1 MNNKEF
7 IESIT
12 LEGEIWCDVIGY
24 EGLYMVSSFGRIASL
39 SRNVKNRYGIKSTK
53 QRILKPTIR
62 KLKESYSLYTVS
74 LWKNNIKK
82 TVTVATIVAK
92 SFLPNT
98 NSSFEIDHLDGNPLN
113 NNVENLKWCS
123 HTENVN
129 NPITRKRNSLSKIGK
144 FNTSKSIPVVKLKDN
159 ILVKVYP
166 SMAEAQREGYSQSKI
181 SLCCNGFINHYK
193 GFIWKTLSDYE
204 IITNMSKNA
213 LSKTNT

>member
-1 MNNKEF
+1 M
-7 IESIT
+7 
-12 LEGEIWCDVIGY
+12 
-24 EGLYMVSSFGRIASL
+24 IASL

-144 FNTSKSIPVVKLKDN
+144 FNTSKSIPVVQLKDN

>member
-39 SRNVKNRYGIKSTK
+39 SRIIHCTNRDIMSKNK
-53 QRILKPTIR
+53 ILIPF
-62 KLKESYSLYTVS
+62 
-74 LWKNNIKK
+74 
-82 TVTVATIVAK
+82 TVAQHGYYAITLVINGNKKKFYIHKLVAK
-92 SFLPNT
+92 HFIPNP
-98 NSSFEIDHLDGNPLN
+98 NNLCEIDHIDGNPLN

-144 FNTSKSIPVVKLKDN
+144 FNTSKSIPVVQLKDN

-213 LSKTNT
+213 LSNTNT